1 MGKNFGEFVG
11 KFLSILGSSLQNTYK
26 PDMYNSKA
34 MASMLVISRHYL
46 VYVCISTRLSS
57 FHASY
62 ILTEKMDTHTNCI

>member
-1 MGKNFGEFVG
+1 MGKTFGEFVG

-26 PDMYNSKA
+26 PDVYNSK
-34 MASMLVISRHYL
+34 ASMLVISRHYL

-57 FHASY
+57 FHVSY